1 MRGKLSVAGLVL
13 LFPLAGNA
21 AEIKQRPFSFSHE
34 VALAQ
39 ENDAFVVC
47 SNCPDDHLSILP
59 APPKLA
65 LRLSTSEQPQ
75 PVQTVARESE
85 AKPKS
90 NLEKGC
96 VSCLLG
102 TIHFSFDSVEITEKE
117 RSRLDELIRSIT
129 GSGAV
134 NLSGY
139 TCELGSS
146 SHNMGLSLRRAR
158 GVASYLKGK
167 GISVGKVE
175 GLGKCCPVS
184 DDRHLNRRVEITI
197 QQKEEK

>member
-1 MRGKLSVAGLVL
+1 MLGKLSFAGLAL
-13 LFPLAGNA
+13 LIPMACNG
-21 AEIKQRPFSFSHE
+21 AEIHQRPFSYAHE
-34 VALAQ
+34 VARAQ

-47 SNCPDDHLSILP
+47 SNCPDDQLSILP
-59 APPKLA
+59 PSPKLA
-65 LRLSTSEQPQ
+65 LRLSSGEAP
-75 PVQTVARESE
+75 PVQTVIKKSE
-85 AKPKS
+85 AKPES

-102 TIHFSFDSVEITEKE
+102 TIHFPIDSAEITETE
-117 RSRLDELIRSIT
+117 RSRLDELIRSIP
-129 GSGAV
+129 GGGAV
-134 NLSGY
+134 NLGGY
-139 TCELGSS
+139 TCDLGPT

-184 DDRHLNRRVEITI
+184 DDRHLNRRVEITT

>member
-47 SNCPDDHLSILP
+47 SNCPDDHLSILD
-59 APPKLA
+59 ARPKLA
-65 LRLSTSEQPQ
+65 LRMSSGDPQ
-75 PVQTVARESE
+75 PVQTVVRESE

-102 TIHFSFDSVEITEKE
+102 TIHFPFDSAEITEKE
-117 RSRLDELIRSIT
+117 RSRLDELIRGIPAGVVT
-129 GSGAV
+129 
-134 NLSGY
+134 NLDGY

-158 GVASYLKGK
+158 EVASYLKGK

-184 DDRHLNRRVEITI
+184 DDRHLNRRVEITT

>member
-1 MRGKLSVAGLVL
+1 MLGKLSIAGLAL
-13 LFPLAGNA
+13 LIPIAGNST
-21 AEIKQRPFSFSHE
+21 EIHQRPFSYVHE
-34 VALAQ
+34 VARAQ

-47 SNCPDDHLSILP
+47 SNCPDDQLSILP
-59 APPKLA
+59 ASPNLA
-65 LRLSTSEQPQ
+65 LRLRSGEAP
-75 PVQTVARESE
+75 PVQTITKQSE
-85 AKPKS
+85 AKPES

-102 TIHFSFDSVEITEKE
+102 AIHFPFDSAEITEKE
-117 RSRLDELIRSIT
+117 RSRLDDLIRSIP

-134 NLSGY
+134 NLIGY
-139 TCELGSS
+139 TCDLGTF

-184 DDRHLNRRVEITI
+184 DDRHLNRRVEITT

>member
-1 MRGKLSVAGLVL
+1 MRRKLSVAGLVL

-34 VALAQ
+34 VALSQ

-65 LRLSTSEQPQ
+65 LRLSTGEPQ
-75 PVQTVARESE
+75 PVQTIARESE

-117 RSRLDELIRSIT
+117 RSRLDKLIRSIT

-139 TCELGSS
+139 TCDLGSS

>member
-1 MRGKLSVAGLVL
+1 MLGKLSFAGLAL
-13 LFPLAGNA
+13 LIPMTGNA
-21 AEIKQRPFSFSHE
+21 AEIHQRPFSYAHE
-34 VALAQ
+34 VARAQ

-47 SNCPDDHLSILP
+47 SNCPDDQLSILP
-59 APPKLA
+59 ASPNLA
-65 LRLSTSEQPQ
+65 LRLSSGEAP
-75 PVQTVARESE
+75 PVQTVAKQSE
-85 AKPKS
+85 VKPAS

-102 TIHFSFDSVEITEKE
+102 AIHFPFDSAEITDKE
-117 RSRLDELIRSIT
+117 RSRLDELIRSLP

-139 TCELGSS
+139 TCDLGTS

-158 GVASYLKGK
+158 GVASYLKER

-184 DDRHLNRRVEITI
+184 DDRHLNRRVEITT

>member
-96 VSCLLG
+96 VSCLLD
-102 TIHFSFDSVEITEKE
+102 TIRFPLDSAEITEKE
-117 RSRLDELIRSIT
+117 RSRLDGLIRSLP

-139 TCELGSS
+139 TCDLGTS

-184 DDRHLNRRVEITI
+184 DDRHLNRRVEITT

>member
-1 MRGKLSVAGLVL
+1 MLGKLFIAGLAL
-13 LFPLAGNA
+13 LIPIAGNGT
-21 AEIKQRPFSFSHE
+21 EIHQRPFSYVHE
-34 VALAQ
+34 VARAQ

-47 SNCPDDHLSILP
+47 SNCPDDQLSILP
-59 APPKLA
+59 VSPNLA
-65 LRLSTSEQPQ
+65 LRLSSGEAP
-75 PVQTVARESE
+75 PVQTVAKQSE
-85 AKPKS
+85 AKPAP

-96 VSCLLG
+96 VSCLLD
-102 TIHFSFDSVEITEKE
+102 TIHFPLDSAEITEKE
-117 RSRLDELIRSIT
+117 RSRLDDLIRSLP

-139 TCELGSS
+139 TCDLGSS
-146 SHNMGLSLRRAR
+146 SHNLGLSLRRAR

-175 GLGKCCPVS
+175 GQGKCCPVS
-184 DDRHLNRRVEITI
+184 DDRHLNRRVEITT

>member
-1 MRGKLSVAGLVL
+1 MLGKLSVAGLVL
-13 LFPLAGNA
+13 LLPLAGNA

-34 VALAQ
+34 VARAQ

-65 LRLSTSEQPQ
+65 VRMSMAEPQ
-75 PVQTVARESE
+75 QVQTFARESE
-85 AKPKS
+85 AKPES
-90 NLEKGC
+90 NPEKGC

-102 TIHFSFDSVEITEKE
+102 TIYFPFDSAEITEKE
-117 RSRLDELIRSIT
+117 RSRLEELIRGIPA
-129 GSGAV
+129 GVVA
-134 NLSGY
+134 NLGGY
-139 TCELGSS
+139 TCDLGTT
-146 SHNMGLSLRRAR
+146 SHNIGLSLRRAK

-175 GLGKCCPVS
+175 GLGKCCPVTA
-184 DDRHLNRRVEITI
+184 DKRLNRRVEINT
-197 QQKEEK
+197 QQKEER

>member
-1 MRGKLSVAGLVL
+1 MLGKFSLAGLVL

-21 AEIKQRPFSFSHE
+21 AEIKQRPFGFSHD

-39 ENDAFVVC
+39 ESDAFVVC
-47 SNCPDDHLSILP
+47 SHCPDDYLSILP

-65 LRLSTSEQPQ
+65 LRLSTGNPQ
-75 PVQTVARESE
+75 PVLTFARESE

-90 NLEKGC
+90 SIDKGC

-102 TIHFSFDSVEITEKE
+102 TIHFPFDSAEITEKE
-117 RSRLDELIRSIT
+117 RSRLDELILDIPA
-129 GSGAV
+129 GVVADLG
-134 NLSGY
+134 GY
-139 TCELGSS
+139 TCDLGTT

-158 GVASYLKGK
+158 GVASYLKVK

-184 DDRHLNRRVEITI
+184 DDRHLNRRVEITT

>member
-1 MRGKLSVAGLVL
+1 MLGKFSVVGLVL
-13 LFPLAGNA
+13 LFPLGGNA

-39 ENDAFVVC
+39 ETDAFVVC

-65 LRLSTSEQPQ
+65 LRLSMSELQ
-75 PVQTVARESE
+75 PVQTFARESE

-90 NLEKGC
+90 SIEKGC

-102 TIHFSFDSVEITEKE
+102 TIHFPFDSAEITEME
-117 RSRLDELIRSIT
+117 RSRLDELIRAIPA
-129 GSGAV
+129 GVVA
-134 NLSGY
+134 NLGGY
-139 TCELGSS
+139 TCDLGTTSYNSS
-146 SHNMGLSLRRAR
+146 LSLKRAR
-158 GVASYLKGK
+158 GVASYLKEK

-184 DDRHLNRRVEITI
+184 DDRSLNRRVEINT